1 MRRAFT
7 IHLEII
13 CFCALSYVL
22 LYGLCVKYRESILVI
37 LKSKHC
43 EKRERMPMI
52 ENELI
57 YDEKYCEYRLL
68 YEGLEFCWDEKPSGD
83 YLDTVKVL
91 AQNYHKN
98 IDKIAA
104 FMLEDIREMYDESI
118 TIDDVKE
125 RIGVPKIEP
134 ELGTVTYC
142 EQTFDYTHIFCF
154 EFWDDEFEDLNYF
167 AIDG

>member
-1 MRRAFT
+1 
-7 IHLEII
+7 
-13 CFCALSYVL
+13 
-22 LYGLCVKYRESILVI
+22 
-37 LKSKHC
+37 
-43 EKRERMPMI
+43 MI

-57 YDEKYCEYRLL
+57 YDEKYCEYRLR
-68 YEGLEFCWDEKPSGD
+68 YEGIEFCWDEKPSGD

-125 RIGVPKIEP
+125 RIGIPKIEP

>member
-1 MRRAFT
+1 M
-7 IHLEII
+7 
-13 CFCALSYVL
+13 S
-22 LYGLCVKYRESILVI
+22 
-37 LKSKHC
+37 
-43 EKRERMPMI
+43 
-52 ENELI
+52 ENELV
-57 YDEKYCEYRLL
+57 YNERYCDYRLL

-91 AQNYHKN
+91 AKNYHKN

-118 TIDDVKE
+118 NIDDVKE
-125 RIGVPKIEP
+125 RIGIPQIDP

>member
-1 MRRAFT
+1 MGFYYILRKYILLCFGLRYFIWASCKILRKNFSNFEIEALIRR
-7 IHLEII
+7 
-13 CFCALSYVL
+13 
-22 LYGLCVKYRESILVI
+22 
-37 LKSKHC
+37 
-43 EKRERMPMI
+43 EKIPMS
-52 ENELI
+52 ENELV
-57 YDEKYCEYRLL
+57 YNERYCDYRLL

-91 AQNYHKN
+91 AKNYHKN

-104 FMLEDIREMYDESI
+104 FMLEDIQEMYDESI

-125 RIGVPKIEP
+125 RIGIPQIDP

-142 EQTFDYTHIFCF
+142 EQTFDHTHIFCF

>member
-1 MRRAFT
+1 
-7 IHLEII
+7 
-13 CFCALSYVL
+13 
-22 LYGLCVKYRESILVI
+22 
-37 LKSKHC
+37 
-43 EKRERMPMI
+43 MI

-57 YDEKYCEYRLL
+57 YDEKYCEYRLR
-68 YEGLEFCWDEKPSGD
+68 YEGIEFCWDEKPTDD
-83 YLDTVKVL
+83 YLDTVKVV
-91 AQNYHKN
+91 AKNYHKN

-104 FMLEDIREMYDESI
+104 FMLEDIQEMYGESI
-118 TIDDVKE
+118 TIDDVKA

-154 EFWDDEFEDLNYF
+154 EFGDDEFEDLDYF

>member
-1 MRRAFT
+1 M
-7 IHLEII
+7 
-13 CFCALSYVL
+13 S
-22 LYGLCVKYRESILVI
+22 
-37 LKSKHC
+37 
-43 EKRERMPMI
+43 
-52 ENELI
+52 ENELV
-57 YDEKYCEYRLL
+57 YNERYCDYRLR
-68 YEGLEFCWDEKPSGD
+68 YEGLEFCWDEEPSGD

-91 AQNYHKN
+91 AKNYHKN

-104 FMLEDIREMYDESI
+104 FMLEDIQEMYDESI

-125 RIGVPKIEP
+125 RIGIPQIDP

-154 EFWDDEFEDLNYF
+154 EFGDDEFEDLDYF